1 MSKVKLIFV
10 GEGGVGKTCLIS
22 QYMENKFN
30 EEHAMSVGRDKSLKE
45 IEINGKT
52 INLEIWDTPGQEK
65 FNSASKMFMKN
76 TKIALIVYSIIDKN
90 SFKKLDK
97 WIDMVNETN
106 KNENVTIGI
115 VANKSDLFEKQEVSK
130 EEGEQYAKDKNL
142 LFFETSAKDYA
153 SINNVFIEICK
164 AYLEKNANSSS
175 SQQNNKDDKQNNNK
189 SSVEP
194 LENDVNLNDLDKKPD
209 CSSKCSII

>member
-30 EEHAMSVGRDKSLKE
+30 EEHAMTVGRDKSLKE

-52 INLEIWDTPGQEK
+52 LNLEIWDTPGQEK

>member
-1 MSKVKLIFV
+1 
-10 GEGGVGKTCLIS
+10 
-22 QYMENKFN
+22 MEN
-30 EEHAMSVGRDKSLKE
+30 L
-45 IEINGKT
+45 
-52 INLEIWDTPGQEK
+52 L
-65 FNSASKMFMKN
+65 
-76 TKIALIVYSIIDKN
+76 
-90 SFKKLDK
+90 
-97 WIDMVNETN
+97 
-106 KNENVTIGI
+106 IGI

-194 LENDVNLNDLDKKPD
+194 LENDVNLNDIDKKPD

>member
-30 EEHAMSVGRDKSLKE
+30 EEHAMTVGRDKSLKE

>member
-1 MSKVKLIFV
+1 
-10 GEGGVGKTCLIS
+10 
-22 QYMENKFN
+22 MENKFN
-30 EEHAMSVGRDKSLKE
+30 EEHAMTVGRDKSLKE

-194 LENDVNLNDLDKKPD
+194 LENDVNLNDIDKKHD